1 MQCESNI
8 DEIWQR
14 HSVWTSYRA
23 SYPTLLI
30 YDEICLLSWMQY
42 AANL

>member
-1 MQCESNI
+1 MQCGRI
-8 DEIWQR
+8 MMKLVQR

-30 YDEICLLSWMQY
+30 YDEFWMLSWMHRD
-42 AANL
+42 L